1 MEVRTSCARPRFV
14 RPRCRFSAYSVLCLC
29 LADGGRPERGWIRN
43 APCIRAVCS
52 LPPLFPFL
60 SLSPQFCG
68 ICAIGAVIPAYMC
81 IFVGD
86 NFYFSMAMLWLVLA
100 FGGTIVPGATGVRR
114 CTQHYALVLWRLPL
128 SYFMKSSTIKIPKS
142 PPTWFLCLTQLI
154 FVLGVTI
161 SCVPKNMR
169 SFASANATLIYN
181 LFGYFAGPTV
191 CGLVADA
198 MGGVQYGF
206 WIVLGSSALGL
217 FFVAWAQYV
226 AGVHECCI
234 G

>member
-1 MEVRTSCARPRFV
+1 MLT
-14 RPRCRFSAYSVLCLC
+14 VLPSPL
-29 LADGGRPERGWIRN
+29 
-43 APCIRAVCS
+43 
-52 LPPLFPFL
+52 LPFA
-60 SLSPQFCG
+60 PQFCG

-81 IFVGD
+81 IFVGT

-100 FGGTIVPGATGVRR
+100 FGGAIVPGATGMRGAPSISSL
-114 CTQHYALVLWRLPL
+114 ALFWG
-128 SYFMKSSTIKIPKS
+128 KSLTYSMTSPIISSS
-142 PPTWFLCLTQLI
+142 PPPPKRSTYKKQSPANLSAFLTYFI
-154 FVLGVTI
+154 RLGVTI

-226 AGVHECCI
+226 AGVSGCCMHWL
-234 G
+234 GVAGLYKGPETMCKGREY